1 MKKFIGGRLSL
12 VIAAGALGLLGV
24 LSMIPTGDEPLEGL
38 ALLRLLL
45 ALTAILAL
53 IRIAIPALRKL
64 GGGREGAKSRMKV
77 LEMVNLGGR
86 HRAALLRVDGREF
99 LVGMGT
105 DGIRLL
111 AALDEREGEEAGGDH
126 EEFRTLLRRAH
137 PS

>member
-1 MKKFIGGRLSL
+1 MKKFIGDRLSL
-12 VIAAGALGLLGV
+12 VIAAGSLALLGLLS
-24 LSMIPTGDEPLEGL
+24 LIPSGDEPLEGL
-38 ALLRLLL
+38 ALIRLLL

-53 IRIAIPALRKL
+53 IRIAIPALRKI
-64 GGGREGAKSRMKV
+64 GGARAGARNRMKV

-86 HRAALLRVDGREF
+86 HRAALLSVDGREF
-99 LVGMGT
+99 LVGMGN

-111 AALDEREGEEAGGDH
+111 AALGEREGEEAEGDH